1 MTQIENEKELKKVI
15 SENQAIIL
23 YFSGDN
29 CSVCKVL
36 KPKIET
42 EVSKNFPKMKLFE
55 IKIDISKE
63 LSSQFSVFSI
73 PTIVVLFDK
82 KEFKRYGRN
91 ISLSLFIEEIRRIY
105 NLMDGT

>member
-1 MTQIENEKELKKVI
+1 MIQIENEKELKKVI

-55 IKIDISKE
+55 IKKCSKF
-63 LSSQFSVFSI
+63 LSIFR
-73 PTIVVLFDK
+73 LFYK
-82 KEFKRYGRN
+82 K
-91 ISLSLFIEEIRRIY
+91 
-105 NLMDGT
+105 

>member
-1 MTQIENEKELKKVI
+1 MTQIENEKELKKAI

-55 IKIDISKE
+55 INC
-63 LSSQFSVFSI
+63 V
-73 PTIVVLFDK
+73 
-82 KEFKRYGRN
+82 
-91 ISLSLFIEEIRRIY
+91 
-105 NLMDGT
+105 

>member
-1 MTQIENEKELKKVI
+1 MTQIENEKELKKAI

-55 IKIDISKE
+55 IKTDISKE
-63 LSSQFSVFSI
+63 FSSQFSVFSI

-82 KEFKRYGRN
+82 KE
-91 ISLSLFIEEIRRIY
+91 LL
-105 NLMDGT
+105 

>member
-1 MTQIENEKELKKVI
+1 MTQIENEKELKKAI

-55 IKIDISKE
+55 IKTDISKE
-63 LSSQFSVFSI
+63 LSSQFSVSSI

-82 KEFKRYGRN
+82 KSSN
-91 ISLSLFIEEIRRIY
+91 DMEEI
-105 NLMDGT
+105 